1 MENKAG
7 FGQRVANSR
16 FFRKALRK
24 AKTIAKNPEKLRAL
38 LDEATS
44 KARAGKDGPLGEVW
58 EYLMLLF
65 RMLRA
70 YLGGRYRDVSW
81 QSLVAIVGALVYFVM
96 PIDLIPDAVAG
107 LGFADDAAVI
117 AWTIQA
123 LREEIDRF
131 SAWETGG
138 AETVEDP

>member
-1 MENKAG
+1 
-7 FGQRVANSR
+7 
-16 FFRKALRK
+16 
-24 AKTIAKNPEKLRAL
+24 
-38 LDEATS
+38 
-44 KARAGKDGPLGEVW
+44 PLGEVW

-131 SAWETGG
+131 SAWETEGE
-138 AETVEDP
+138 ETVEDP